1 MTIFSK
7 TRVMA
12 LVSAAV
18 LTLSGCS
25 LTGGM
30 SEESKLSL
38 SIAAEL
44 HDKPML
50 GFAYSDIAEPD
61 SMLAQAFNGGT
72 TADSS
77 FFATPTATMTKAA
90 SCDAAIAWA
99 KSNLTDVTTFAQY
112 NASVAGLAYA
122 TASCR
127 LLLTNW
133 VPGFSI
139 AGMYKDVL
147 IQVVPQGSAYLINID
162 GSGATLAYVAAE
174 ADPAAAATSALL
186 DAINAARGGEA
197 RNLTEAEMQQVWDN
211 FSIPV
216 DKMTADWSAAD
227 DGTVPRIHLAF
238 EKQGLMPFCLD
249 IGPWNAE
256 LAGAD
261 PGAGYPLLLIES
273 FADGRNFG
281 TAVSGACA

>member
-1 MTIFSK
+1 
-7 TRVMA
+7 MA
-12 LVSAAV
+12 RFTKHLLATFLVAAV
-18 LTLSGCS
+18 ITLSGCS
-25 LTGGM
+25 LIGGQ
-30 SEESKLSL
+30 SPESKLSL

-44 HDKPML
+44 HDKAMA
-50 GFAYSDIAEPD
+50 GFTFSDIAEPD
-61 SMLAQAFNGGT
+61 STLAQAFNGGT

-77 FFATPTATMTKAA
+77 FFATPNATLTKAA
-90 SCDAAIAWA
+90 SCDAAISWA

-112 NASVAGLAYA
+112 NASVAGLDYA

-139 AGMYKDVL
+139 AGKYKNVVV
-147 IQVVPQGSAYLINID
+147 QVVPQDSDYLINID
-162 GSGATLAYVAAE
+162 GTGATLAYVAAE

-197 RNLTEAEMQQVWDN
+197 RNLTDAEMQQVWDN

-216 DKMTADWSAAD
+216 DKMTADWSAED
-227 DGTVPRIHLAF
+227 DGTVERIHLAF
-238 EKQGLMPFCLD
+238 AKQGLLPFCLD

-273 FADGRNFG
+273 LDDARNFG
-281 TAVSGACA
+281 SAISGDCA